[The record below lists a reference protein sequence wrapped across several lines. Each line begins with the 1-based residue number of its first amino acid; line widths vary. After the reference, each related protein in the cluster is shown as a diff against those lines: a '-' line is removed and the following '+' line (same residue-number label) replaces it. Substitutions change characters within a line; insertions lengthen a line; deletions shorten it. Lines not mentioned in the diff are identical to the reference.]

1 MRQLFLMGRLHLVLG
16 CFSAFTRWHF
26 FPFATLGCRCILY
39 PWGVWR
45 GNYMAKRYI
54 VCMGLLLD
62 VAGMLRILS
71 HHHLLPEACG
81 TLIGRFYCRC
91 LFRIMDASIAWLRV
105 VKGGEAEELKNV
117 CVYIY
122 ISGWWFQPLW
132 KIRKSVGMIIP
143 NIWKKCSNPW
153 NHIYIYVYIIL
164 HILMLTTRHPL
175 NTELNGDSPLPPS
188 LSL

>member
-1 MRQLFLMGRLHLVLG
+1 MMRQLFLMERLHLVLG
-16 CFSAFTRWHF
+16 CFSAFTRWHLY
-26 FPFATLGCRCILY
+26 PFATLGCICILY

-122 ISGWWFQPLW
+122 IY
-132 KIRKSVGMIIP
+132 ICVYTYI
-143 NIWKKCSNPW
+143 C
-153 NHIYIYVYIIL
+153 IYIYICVCIYIY
-164 HILMLTTRHPL
+164 M
-175 NTELNGDSPLPPS
+175 
-188 LSL
+188 